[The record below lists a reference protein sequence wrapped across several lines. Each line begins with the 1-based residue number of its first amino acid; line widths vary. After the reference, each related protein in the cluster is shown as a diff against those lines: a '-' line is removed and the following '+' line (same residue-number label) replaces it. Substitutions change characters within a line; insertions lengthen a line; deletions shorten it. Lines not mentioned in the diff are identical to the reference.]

1 MVKKSLLVLLVLL
14 ITIPIFAPKRE
25 LYYLLEER
33 LLKDDIIIHD
43 EAIIDGLFSIEIKH
57 PQIYLK
63 GIYVAKIESV
73 EFWSLLFYT
82 HLSISTIQPNNMINK
97 VISTDIDRVDISHS
111 ILDPL
116 KVSIDG
122 SGGFGDI
129 DGLVWLDEKRVRVN
143 IYDQKLIS
151 KLRAL
156 LKKDDKGWY
165 YETSL

>member
-25 LYYLLEER
+25 LYYMVEKE
-33 LLKDDIIIHD
+33 LLKDDIIIHN
-43 EAIIDGLFSIEIKH
+43 EEIVDGLLSIEIKH

-63 GIYVAKIESV
+63 GIYVAEIDSI
-73 EFWSLLFYT
+73 EFWSMFFYSK
-82 HLSISTIQPNNMINK
+82 LSIQSVKLNSMLDRL
-97 VISTDIDRVDISHS
+97 ISTEIDRVDMVHS
-111 ILDPL
+111 ITDPL

-122 SGGFGDI
+122 SGGFGTI

-143 IYDQKLIS
+143 LYDQKLIS
-151 KLRAL
+151 KLRAF